1 MTTGFYIKRNFNCPL
16 FVHTKYYFKASFL
29 AAEVFCVYNLDMI
42 KKRGRPTKPP
52 KERLEERLDVRVS
65 EEEKAVFRFA
75 AANVNQDLSVWI
87 RVQLHR
93 AASEQLPRRSDLRAK
108 KGDNDGHA
116 SKTNADRVDSVR

>member
-1 MTTGFYIKRNFNCPL
+1 MLSPEATVELAAMCPP
-16 FVHTKYYFKASFL
+16 KYYFMTSHL

-42 KKRGRPTKPP
+42 KKRGRPTKPRE
-52 KERLEERLDVRVS
+52 ERLEERLDIRVS

-75 AANVNQDLSVWI
+75 AASVNQDLSVWI

-93 AASEQLPRRSDLRAK
+93 AASEQFPRKSDLHVE
-108 KGDNDGHA
+108 KGDNDVHA